1 VSEPDDEQ
9 ASSTTANGYRSHA
22 YYIPSSLHERLK
34 AAWWATRGEEFP
46 DGSPSLSTK
55 VAQLFADE
63 ASRLENKHNGGEPFS
78 YAPKNARG
86 VDPEASKRQ
95 GQFMSGIW
103 SGRRDDRQ

>member
-1 VSEPDDEQ
+1 MSDPDDEQ

-22 YYIPSSLHERLK
+22 YYIPTALHERIK
-34 AAWWATRGEEFP
+34 AAWWATRGEEAP

-63 ASRLENKHNGGEPFS
+63 AARLEAKHNGGELFPQ
-78 YAPKNARG
+78 APKNARG

-95 GQFMSGIW
+95 SQFMSGIW
-103 SGRRDDRQ
+103 SGRREDRE